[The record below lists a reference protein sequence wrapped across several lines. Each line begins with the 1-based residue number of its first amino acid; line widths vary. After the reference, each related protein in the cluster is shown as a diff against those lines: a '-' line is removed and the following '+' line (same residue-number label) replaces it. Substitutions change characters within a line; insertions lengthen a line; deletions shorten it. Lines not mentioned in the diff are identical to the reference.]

1 MTFRQTCLRG
11 AAILVI
17 GLCNLTSESMAL
29 TAWCGEHQ
37 APQLQH
43 IAHANCHA
51 AEDVSG
57 AMGQPL
63 TTGHAHRE
71 SADGCGCIQR
81 YVPSVEAEH
90 PTRASTPQ
98 LQLKLHGRSGEH
110 SVRTTRSAAR
120 YRYGAGAKP
129 ASTAQSAALLAVLR
143 RVILQL

>member
-17 GLCNLTSESMAL
+17 GLCNLTSEAMAL

-43 IAHANCHA
+43 IAHSNCHA
-51 AEDVSG
+51 AEDISG

-63 TTGHAHRE
+63 TTGNAHHE

-81 YVPSVEAEH
+81 YVTSTEAET
-90 PTRASTPQ
+90 PTPASTPQ
-98 LQLKLHGRSGEH
+98 LQLHGRSGEH

>member
-17 GLCNLTSESMAL
+17 GLCTLTSEAIAL

-43 IAHANCHA
+43 TAHANCHA
-51 AEDVSG
+51 AADVLG

-63 TTGHAHRE
+63 TTGHAHHE
-71 SADGCGCIQR
+71 SADGCGCIHL
-81 YVPSVEAEH
+81 YVTSTEAEH
-90 PTRASTPQ
+90 PTSTSTPQ
-98 LQLKLHGRSGEH
+98 LQLHGRSGEH
-110 SVRTTRSAAR
+110 NVRTTRSAAR